1 MVEFMSFP
9 TEENKEGL
17 TLDVDVVANAGS
29 FSITGVNNKCLK
41 VKLKA
46 VPEKGKAN
54 KELIKEFKRMFG
66 SGVEI
71 VSGKFSNKKKIL
83 LRGNPKQIS
92 RKIKE
97 TINSL

>member
-1 MVEFMSFP
+1 MVEFMSFSV
-9 TEENKEGL
+9 EENKEGL
-17 TLDVDVVANAGS
+17 ILAVDVVANAGS
-29 FSITGVNNKCLK
+29 FSITGVNNNRLK

-54 KELIKEFKRMFG
+54 KELIKEFKKMFG
-66 SGVEI
+66 TGIEI
-71 VSGKFSNKKKIL
+71 ISGKFSNKKKIL
-83 LRGNPKQIS
+83 LKGDPKQIS